1 MLSYYCGF
9 FLKTG
14 AFVASAMRFRD
25 LQEIPGIG
33 AAKNRELKLGCYRDS
48 LEDFE
53 TTQTWHLLH
62 KGTSS
67 ADSVNIWE
75 EIMTFIPVL
84 SSQRRYSQSLLVS
97 WWSRG
102 GLMAQL
108 VRCNKCLVNFPIVT
122 SSMIYL
128 IEKRS
133 GMLLWTDR
141 SPTYSY
147 LTVPVPTSADVWRE
161 SQFFVKLRFY
171 LLHCLI
177 YVYLY
182 FVTFDLIVAVLQ

>member
-1 MLSYYCGF
+1 MLSDYCGL

-14 AFVASAMRFRD
+14 AFVASAMRFGD
-25 LQEIPGIG
+25 LQEIENLGSG
-33 AAKNRELKLGCYRDS
+33 AAKNHELKLGCYQDP

-62 KGTSS
+62 KSTSS

-75 EIMTFIPVL
+75 KTMTFIPVL

-108 VRCNKCLVNFPIVT
+108 VRCNKCPIHFPIVT

-128 IEKRS
+128 IALKRS

-141 SPTYSY
+141 SPHLFIPDSSCTYKC
-147 LTVPVPTSADVWRE
+147 WRLAWK
-161 SQFFVKLRFY
+161 SVF
-171 LLHCLI
+171 C
-177 YVYLY
+177 
-182 FVTFDLIVAVLQ
+182 